1 MHSKGGA
8 VNALLISIIWLQG
21 SPVLHTQPLVSEK
34 QCASVAEATI
44 QMIQGQ
50 ALTNMTG
57 GNNQLKIVH
66 DERLNLWTLSTGLV
80 GREVARLQCVPT

>member
-1 MHSKGGA
+1 M
-8 VNALLISIIWLQG
+8 NALLISIIWLQG
-21 SPVLHTQPLVSEK
+21 SPVLHTQALGSVR

-57 GNNQLKIVH
+57 GTNALQIVH
-66 DERLNLWTLSTGLV
+66 DEKLNSWTLSTGTV
-80 GREVARLQCVPT
+80 GREVARLQCLPV